1 MNRSKSKDGL
11 EHYYCCMST
20 QFMSQDGLT
29 LMPIQPDHIELIRQ
43 WRNAQIDVL
52 RQSEPITEKQQVE
65 YFNKHIWPDMKEK
78 YSKNILLS
86 ILEDNILI
94 GYGGLVHI
102 AWEHKRA
109 EVSFLLRPDY
119 TVKPNIYSKYFTI
132 FLQLIKKLAFS
143 ELGFQRI
150 YTETYA
156 NRLTHISIL
165 EKEGFGREG
174 ELRKHVIING
184 KAENLLMHG
193 CLSSDLVK
201 G

>member
-1 MNRSKSKDGL
+1 MQ
-11 EHYYCCMST
+11 T
-20 QFMSQDGLT
+20 QFISQDGLT
-29 LMPIQPDHIELIRQ
+29 LMPIQSDHIELIRQ

-65 YFNKHIWPDMKEK
+65 YFNNHIWPDMKEK
-78 YSKNILLS
+78 YPKNILLS

-119 TVKPNIYSKYFTI
+119 TVNTNIYSKYFTI
-132 FLQLIKKLAFS
+132 FLQLIKKLAFL

-150 YTETYA
+150 YTETYES
-156 NRLTHISIL
+156 RLITISIL
-165 EKEGFGREG
+165 ENAGFVREG
-174 ELRKHVIING
+174 ILRKHVIKNG
-184 KAENLLMHG
+184 KIQDSLIHG
-193 CLSSDLVK
+193 CLSSD
-201 G
+201 

>member
-1 MNRSKSKDGL
+1 MKRSRSEDGL
-11 EHYYCCMST
+11 ERYYRCMST

-119 TVKPNIYSKYFTI
+119 TVNPNIYSRYFSI
-132 FLQLIKKLAFS
+132 FLPLIKKLAFS
-143 ELGFQRI
+143 ELSFQRI

-165 EKEGFGREG
+165 EKEGFVREG
-174 ELRKHVIING
+174 ELRKHVITNG

-201 G
+201 D